1 MLLKRI
7 IQKTRLR
14 AFAWRYGVQ
23 IEDNDPPRV
32 IHYST
37 RKVDPT
43 AKYALLAYL
52 SVPIIENMAGIKA
65 RAFSNYGL
73 AVSWAN
79 ALVQLGYVV
88 DIINWDDTAFVPR
101 RKYDLFVAHGAK
113 NFSAIYQK
121 MPTKIRTI
129 YFSTGSYWRF
139 HNTEEKKRFKYFEDR
154 HSRTL
159 PFDRY
164 IYESEEA
171 ANKTAD
177 GIICLGNQAL
187 VDTYKSFNNVY
198 ALPTG
203 SFAES
208 KSLPQKDFI
217 KARKNF
223 LFFSG
228 GGNVHKG
235 LDLLIDAFSNS
246 DLHLYIA
253 TRLDPEFEKFYH
265 HQLYS
270 TNNIHYEG
278 FVSIGSDRF
287 YQLINECGFVIL
299 PSSSEGSPGSVVDCM
314 QRGLIP
320 IVTTNAHL
328 DVEPFGYTI
337 KTVSVDGIRD
347 LVIKVSRLGPD
358 RLLPQSTAS
367 KQTALT
373 RHSVTK
379 FEDRLKHYISTI
391 TEGNK

>member
-1 MLLKRI
+1 MLLIRI
-7 IQKTRLR
+7 IQKTRLW

-23 IEDNDPPRV
+23 IEENDPPRV

-37 RKVDPT
+37 RKVDPA

-79 ALVQLGYVV
+79 ALTRLGYVV

-101 RKYDLFVAHGAK
+101 QKYDLFVAHGAK
-113 NFSAIYQK
+113 NFSSIYQK
-121 MPTKIRTI
+121 MPKKMKTI

-139 HNTEEKKRFKYFEDR
+139 HNVEEKKRFKYFKDR
-154 HSRTL
+154 HGRTL
-159 PFDRY
+159 PLDRY

-171 ANKTAD
+171 ANKMAD

-187 VDTYKSFNNVY
+187 AETYKSFHGVY
-198 ALPTG
+198 ALPIG
-203 SFAES
+203 SFAEN
-208 KSLPQKDFI
+208 KSLPQKDFV
-217 KARKNF
+217 KARENF

-235 LDLLIDAFSNS
+235 LDLLIDAFTDS

-253 TRLDPEFEKFYH
+253 TRLDPEFERFYQK
-265 HQLYS
+265 QLYS

-287 YQLINECGFVIL
+287 YKLINKCGFVIL

-337 KTVSVDGIRD
+337 KTTSVDGIRD
-347 LVIKVSRLGPD
+347 LVRKVSQLRPD
-358 RLLPQSTAS
+358 KLLLQSTAS
-367 KQTALT
+367 KQTAIT
-373 RHSVTK
+373 RHSITK
-379 FEDRLKHYISTI
+379 FEDTLRNYISAVA
-391 TEGNK
+391 GGRK